1 MGAVEKSLPLACL
14 FLTSFFLITN
24 MPGRSR
30 SIADDAENDNAY
42 VDACVAYVD
51 ACNACN
57 AYADALDAY
66 SRSRKRSASKKC
78 GKKSRSRSRKRSASK
93 KCGKKLRSRS
103 RKRSASKKV
112 RQEIKKPFQEEIR
125 VRIIDLRQKSAES
138 KRRQKESSYGI
149 QKSA

>member
-51 ACNACN
+51 ALNAFDAYTDALN
-57 AYADALDAY
+57 AYN
-66 SRSRKRSASKKC
+66 RSRKRSASKKC

-103 RKRSASKKV
+103 RKRSASRKCGKKTRSRSRKRSASKKV

-125 VRIIDLRQKSAES
+125 V
-138 KRRQKESSYGI
+138 
-149 QKSA
+149 

>member
-14 FLTSFFLITN
+14 FLTSFFLITK

-66 SRSRKRSASKKC
+66 NRSRKRSASKKC

-93 KCGKKLRSRS
+93 K
-103 RKRSASKKV
+103 V

-125 VRIIDLRQKSAES
+125 VKEVRKEDQKPLLVIDLRQKSAERRPEAVTCNRSAS
-138 KRRQKESSYGI
+138 KKCG
-149 QKSA
+149 K

>member
-14 FLTSFFLITN
+14 FLTSFFLITK

-42 VDACVAYVD
+42 VDACD
-51 ACNACN
+51 

-66 SRSRKRSASKKC
+66 NRSRKRSASKKC

-103 RKRSASKKV
+103 RKRSASKKCGKKSRSRSRKRSASKKV

-125 VRIIDLRQKSAES
+125 V
-138 KRRQKESSYGI
+138 
-149 QKSA
+149 